1 VPRKH
6 HNLLAWQQAIGLVK
20 LVYNAS
26 ASFPPDERFG
36 LTSQIRRAAVSVPA
50 NIAEGVGRAANRDRV
65 HFLVIARG
73 SLNELETYAVLAKE
87 LGFLADTSKLDAA
100 IESVL
105 GLLNGLINAERRKAG
120 ALQ

>member
-6 HNLLAWQQAIGLVK
+6 HSLLAWQRAINLVK
-20 LVYNAS
+20 MVYHAS
-26 ASFPPDERFG
+26 SGFPASESFG
-36 LTSQIRRAAVSVPA
+36 LTSQMRRSAVSVPA
-50 NIAEGVGRAANRDRV
+50 NIAEGVGRYGNKDRV

-87 LGFLADTSKLDAA
+87 LGYIRDTAELDAA
-100 IESVL
+100 IDSVF

-120 ALQ
+120 KA